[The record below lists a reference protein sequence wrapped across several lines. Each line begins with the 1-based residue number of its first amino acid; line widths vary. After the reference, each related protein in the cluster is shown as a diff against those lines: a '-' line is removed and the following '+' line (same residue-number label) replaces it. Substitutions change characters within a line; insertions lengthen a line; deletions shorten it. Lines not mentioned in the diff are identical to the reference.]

1 MLDDILLVNVKDTA
15 LGTCMSGNVINRQ
28 LMNTENG
35 VIRAN
40 NLEMLKEFGGTIKLI
55 EGLVRNILK
64 SLNWSKRSDD
74 SQIRAVCPASH

>member
-40 NLEMLKEFGGTIKLI
+40 NLEMLKEFGGTIKLM

-74 SQIRAVCPASH
+74 S

>member
-40 NLEMLKEFGGTIKLI
+40 NLEMLKEFGGAIKLI
-55 EGLVRNILK
+55 EGLVRNISK

-74 SQIRAVCPASH
+74 S

>member
-35 VIRAN
+35 VIWAN

-74 SQIRAVCPASH
+74 S